1 MGKLAFMVLVL
12 VSVASNSAGTVAV
25 GLLLAA
31 FACAVLMFIVS
42 FSEGS
47 R

>member
-1 MGKLAFMVLVL
+1 MGKLAFLVFVLVA
-12 VSVASNSAGTVAV
+12 VASNSAGTVAV

-31 FACAVLMFIVS
+31 FVCAVLMFVVS
-42 FSEGS
+42 FSEGA